1 MGWGWDHGRIPL
13 ASHAYLARISV
24 LSHANLARISTD
36 ARPINGR
43 SRRSISPP
51 PDAKGPARRES
62 GRASLLSFKAIA
74 PQPEPKMNVIYL

>member
-36 ARPINGR
+36 ARPITALDLAAT
-43 SRRSISPP
+43 RRKRPGATGVRP
-51 PDAKGPARRES
+51 GL
-62 GRASLLSFKAIA
+62 ASEL
-74 PQPEPKMNVIYL
+74 